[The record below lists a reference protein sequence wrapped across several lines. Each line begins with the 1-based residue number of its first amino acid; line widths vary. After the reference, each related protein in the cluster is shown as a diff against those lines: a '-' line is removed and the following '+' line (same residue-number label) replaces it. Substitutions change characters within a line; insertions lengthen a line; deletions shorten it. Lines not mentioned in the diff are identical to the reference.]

1 IFYIFICLEEF
12 KTHTTQLYHNN
23 KIDLL
28 LYYFLYSSIL
38 YSSNNTYQHLKV
50 RNSIFFTGMAARK
63 NTSRKKRLIRKIK
76 QNRPVPAWV
85 IIKTHRQVRSNP
97 KRRLWRRSDVNVG

>member
-1 IFYIFICLEEF
+1 
-12 KTHTTQLYHNN
+12 
-23 KIDLL
+23 
-28 LYYFLYSSIL
+28 
-38 YSSNNTYQHLKV
+38 
-50 RNSIFFTGMAARK
+50 MAARK

>member
-1 IFYIFICLEEF
+1 MRKLFI
-12 KTHTTQLYHNN
+12 YW
-23 KIDLL
+23 
-28 LYYFLYSSIL
+28 
-38 YSSNNTYQHLKV
+38 
-50 RNSIFFTGMAARK
+50 MAARK

-85 IIKTHRQVRSNP
+85 IIRTHRQVRSNP